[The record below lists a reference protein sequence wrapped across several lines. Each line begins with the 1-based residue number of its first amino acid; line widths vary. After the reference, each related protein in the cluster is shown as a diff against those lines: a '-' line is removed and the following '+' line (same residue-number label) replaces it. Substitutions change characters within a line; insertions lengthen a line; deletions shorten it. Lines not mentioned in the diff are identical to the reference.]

1 MDSWSIDTYGE
12 GIELVLSWSIG
23 IHEEGIKLV
32 FSWSIGIHGE
42 GIKLV
47 LSWST
52 DTWRGNRTGLI
63 MEYRYMERG

>member
-23 IHEEGIKLV
+23 IHGQGIELV
-32 FSWSIGIHGE
+32 VSSWSIVIHGE

-47 LSWST
+47 LSWSIE
-52 DTWRGNRTGLI
+52 TWRGNRTGLI
-63 MEYRYMERG
+63 MEYRYT